1 MIVYWSIFI
10 YTTLVSYFCVF
21 VNRNRSYAGINS
33 NEEMYS
39 RVGIIGAL
47 VSLALLIYFA
57 GMRTYIAD
65 TSSYISSFTK
75 EARTLSDIPG
85 MFFSDEKGIL
95 FSVFKVFFKNCIS
108 SNFQYWL
115 MFIAIFQGFAIAH
128 FYSKYSTDFN
138 FSCYLFIA
146 SGSFV
151 WMINGM
157 RQFIAV
163 CIILLAMKFLFN
175 RKIVPFFIFVFIA
188 MLFHSTAIMWF
199 VFYFVVHGKPFNK
212 KVIISICVAIVCVVF
227 VDQFTDLLEFGLKE
241 TNYSEAT
248 KQFSEDDG
256 VNPVTTLLYAI
267 PVIIAFWKR
276 KVIMSMDPPR
286 YIQVLINM
294 SCITVAI
301 SLVGNFTSGILIGR
315 LPIYFSLANF
325 VLLPWLIKYCFLDK
339 DKIFVK
345 ACCYIGYFCYF
356 LYYMYIANNG
366 MRYMSTFISV

>member
-1 MIVYWSIFI
+1 
-10 YTTLVSYFCVF
+10 
-21 VNRNRSYAGINS
+21 
-33 NEEMYS
+33 
-39 RVGIIGAL
+39 
-47 VSLALLIYFA
+47 
-57 GMRTYIAD
+57 
-65 TSSYISSFTK
+65 
-75 EARTLSDIPG
+75 
-85 MFFSDEKGIL
+85 
-95 FSVFKVFFKNCIS
+95 
-108 SNFQYWL
+108 
-115 MFIAIFQGFAIAH
+115 
-128 FYSKYSTDFN
+128 
-138 FSCYLFIA
+138 
-146 SGSFV
+146 
-151 WMINGM
+151 
-157 RQFIAV
+157 
-163 CIILLAMKFLFN
+163 
-175 RKIVPFFIFVFIA
+175 

-212 KVIISICVAIVCVVF
+212 KVIISICIAIVCVVF

-286 YIQVLINM
+286 YIQILINM

-315 LPIYFSLANF
+315 LPIYFSLGNF

-356 LYYMYIANNG
+356 LYYMYIANDG